1 MAIEH
6 ENEDG
11 TTITVFTKEEVEAE
25 ATTRAQAEATRIA
38 NEKDAEIEKLR
49 KVSAEK
55 TENFR
60 KYNEMSE
67 EEKKAH
73 SENEIIQ
80 IRRADQLAE
89 ELTSVKTALQEKEAR
104 EKDYTKNSILKGFH
118 GDKEDVKKNLEEKY
132 AVLAGMP
139 ESTPDEIKAR
149 VSAAATL
156 AGISVDSVN
165 PLYQSFSGEAPQY
178 KEKTEY
184 VETEGGK
191 EAADMVRS
199 TLGIKSDNK

>member
-139 ESTPDEIKAR
+139 ESTPDEIKVSLTGIWFR
-149 VSAAATL
+149 VNDKVQRLKQLVLLSK
-156 AGISVDSVN
+156 
-165 PLYQSFSGEAPQY
+165 Q
-178 KEKTEY
+178 
-184 VETEGGK
+184 
-191 EAADMVRS
+191 DMVGESIADSFVDMSVYGFIAQIVSR
-199 TLGIKSDNK
+199 GKWGK

>member
-11 TTITVFTKEEVEAE
+11 TTVTVFTKEELEAE
-25 ATTRAQAEATRIA
+25 ATARATAEASRIA
-38 NEKDAEIEKLR
+38 AEKDAEIEKLR

-60 KYNEMSE
+60 KYNDLTDE
-67 EEKKAH
+67 ERKAH

-80 IRRADQLAE
+80 IRRADALAE
-89 ELTSVKTALQEKEAR
+89 ELNSVKTALQQKEEKER
-104 EKDYTKNSILKGFH
+104 GYMKESVFKGFH
-118 GDKEDVKKNLEEKY
+118 GGKDDIKKNLEEKY

-139 ESTPDEIKAR
+139 ETNLDEIKAR
-149 VSAAATL
+149 ASAAAVL
-156 AGISVDSVN
+156 AGISVESVN
-165 PLYQSFSGEAPQY
+165 PLYQSYSGEAPQY
-178 KEKTEY
+178 KEKTDY
-184 VETEGGK
+184 VETVAGK

-199 TLGIKSDNK
+199 ALGIKTDNK